1 MLKLV
6 SGALLV
12 LGLASCSDTTDTQS
26 QRSTDNTALESI
38 DSSAIINDS
47 TRLPRDST
55 ATTVTH

>member
-1 MLKLV
+1 MI
-6 SGALLV
+6 
-12 LGLASCSDTTDTQS
+12 SCSDTTDTQT

-55 ATTVTH
+55 VTNLAH